1 MKRGRWFI
9 GSLIAVVMTLT
20 IAGGAVLAQESGGD
34 GDSPLKSFAARVA
47 GILGLDETQVQDALD
62 QATAEIR
69 DERLQ
74 QKLDSLV
81 ESGRLTQEQAD
92 EYSEWA
98 QARPEGL
105 SPKFGH
111 QGRGLFGGRGRG
123 GHGSHGRGYFSAPS
137 EAPAPEGTSL

>member
-1 MKRGRWFI
+1 MYIQSTFNQVLSFLIEGDRRYSFQTPHLSARPPRWYI
-9 GSLIAVVMTLT
+9 I
-20 IAGGAVLAQESGGD
+20 
-34 GDSPLKSFAARVA
+34 SPPFT
-47 GILGLDETQVQDALD
+47 ILGLDETQVQDALD